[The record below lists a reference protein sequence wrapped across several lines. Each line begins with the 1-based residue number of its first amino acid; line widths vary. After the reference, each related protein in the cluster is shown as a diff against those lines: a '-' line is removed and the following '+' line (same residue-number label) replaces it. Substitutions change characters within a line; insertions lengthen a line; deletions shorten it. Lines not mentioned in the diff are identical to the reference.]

1 MGQVFY
7 DMGLLSTKEYLD
19 CSATD
24 LIGQYVGQ
32 TGPKTVGMLKK
43 GLGKVLFVDEAYRL
57 SEGQFAKEA
66 IDELVDNLTKPQ
78 FLGKIVVILAGYGE
92 NMNSLLSINP
102 GLSSRFPEEIVF
114 ENMTPGECLTLLR
127 SQLKKA
133 GIEFVLEDRSVRS
146 YSDMVDMLNKLSS
159 LPAWGNGRDIQTL
172 SKSII
177 GTAFESA
184 ESDTTKLTVS
194 NKDVLVAL
202 EKMYREQK
210 ARSGIETKPT
220 MAELMRKSAMP
231 QLLDPATN
239 PFLAKATATTKS
251 ATKTA
256 EPTPALEEDNPR
268 QEEQPEVPPQ
278 ETKRDPGVSDAT
290 WAQLQADMRANE
302 LAKKQSQHAIADLQ
316 QQAESAT
323 TNAEAG
329 EQEAAALEETVRADP
344 STGDD
349 GEDDELNERKRRH
362 EEARLRAL
370 MASRAKREAEDK
382 LHRAREEAERKK
394 KDEAKAQKKLRDMG
408 VCPVGFRWI
417 KQDAG
422 YRCAGGAHFVSNAQL
437 GI

>member
-57 SEGQFAKEA
+57 GEGQFAKEA
-66 IDELVDNLTKPQ
+66 IDELVDSLTKPQ

-92 NMNSLLSINP
+92 NMNRLLSINP
-102 GLSSRFPEEIVF
+102 GLSSRFPEEILF
-114 ENMTPGECLTLLR
+114 QNMTPGECLALLQ

-133 GIEFVLEDRSVRS
+133 GIEFVLENCSFGS
-146 YSDMVDMLNKLSS
+146 YRDMVDKFNKLSS

-172 SKSII
+172 SKSIS
-177 GTAFESA
+177 GTAFASA
-184 ESDTTKLTVS
+184 ESAATKLTVS
-194 NKDVLVAL
+194 NKDILAAL
-202 EKMYREQK
+202 DKMYTEQK
-210 ARSGIETKPT
+210 ARFRTETKPT
-220 MAELMRKSAMP
+220 TAELMRNSAMP

-239 PFLAKATATTKS
+239 PFLAKTTATAKSS
-251 ATKTA
+251 ATETV

-268 QEEQPEVPPQ
+268 QEQQPDIPPQ
-278 ETKRDPGVSDAT
+278 ETKRDPGVSDET
-290 WAQLQADMRANE
+290 WAQLQADTRADE
-302 LAKKQSQHAIADLQ
+302 HAKKQSQNTIADLQ

-323 TNAEAG
+323 TNEEASAR
-329 EQEAAALEETVRADP
+329 EAATLKENVRAGP
-344 STGDD
+344 STRN
-349 GEDDELNERKRRH
+349 EDDELNERKRRR

-370 MASRAKREAEDK
+370 MAFRAKREAEDR
-382 LHRAREEAERKK
+382 LHRAMEEAERKRK
-394 KDEAKAQKKLRDMG
+394 EEAKAQKKLRDMG

-417 KQDAG
+417 KQGTG
-422 YRCAGGAHFVSNAQL
+422 YRCAGGSHFVSNAQL
-437 GI
+437 GM